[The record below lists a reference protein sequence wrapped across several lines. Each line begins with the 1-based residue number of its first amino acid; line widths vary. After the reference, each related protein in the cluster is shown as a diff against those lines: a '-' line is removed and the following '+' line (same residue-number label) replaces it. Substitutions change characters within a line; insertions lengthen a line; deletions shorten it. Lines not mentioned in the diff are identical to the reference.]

1 MSSRKLFGTDGIR
14 GVAGRAPLDSPT
26 VYSLGFALGEWSLR
40 HGERRV
46 LIGRDTRESG
56 PELAAT
62 VARGLKDA
70 GAEPVSA
77 GVVTTPAV
85 AFLTRT
91 GPFSAGVMISASHN
105 PYHDNGLKVFAHD
118 GFKLPD
124 IEEAALEKRIFEI
137 LPGAPENPQGFPAE
151 EMPGLAEKYLEY
163 LRQSAGGALSGL
175 SVVVDCAHGAGFRL
189 APPLFRSLGA
199 RVTEMACA
207 PDGRNINEGCG
218 ALHVEGLRQRVLEEH
233 ADFGA
238 AFDGDAD
245 RCILVSRSGK
255 VLDGDHVLLIA
266 GKALRPRAVVA
277 TVMSNLGLERALAA
291 CGIGLLRTAVG
302 DRYVLEEM
310 LRQDLPLGGEQ
321 SGHVIFRQFSTTGD
335 GLLTALRVAAI
346 ARHAGATLDELTREF
361 VVYPQVLVN
370 VRFREKRPLEELERV
385 QKEIWAAKEEFGGA
399 GRVLVRFSG
408 TEPLARV
415 MVEGPDA
422 ARVEERARRIAA
434 AIEAE
439 LG

>member
-1 MSSRKLFGTDGIR
+1 LSSRKLFGTDGIR
-14 GVAGRAPLDSPT
+14 GVAGRAPLDPAT

-56 PELAAT
+56 PELAAI
-62 VARGLKDA
+62 VARGLRDA

-124 IEEAALEKRIFEI
+124 SEEAALEKNIFEI
-137 LPGAPENPQGFPAE
+137 LPRAPENPKGFPVTDT
-151 EMPGLAEKYLEY
+151 PGLAGQYLEY
-163 LRQSAGGALSGL
+163 LRESAGAALSGL
-175 SVVVDCAHGAGFRL
+175 SVVVDCAHGASFRL

-207 PDGRNINEGCG
+207 PDGRNINDGCG

-255 VLDGDHVLLIA
+255 ILDGDHVLLIA

-346 ARHAGATLDELTREF
+346 ARQTGATLDELTREF
-361 VVYPQVLVN
+361 VVYPQILVN

-385 QKEIWAAKEEFGGA
+385 QEEIRAAKEEFGDA

-422 ARVEERARRIAA
+422 ARVKERARRIAA